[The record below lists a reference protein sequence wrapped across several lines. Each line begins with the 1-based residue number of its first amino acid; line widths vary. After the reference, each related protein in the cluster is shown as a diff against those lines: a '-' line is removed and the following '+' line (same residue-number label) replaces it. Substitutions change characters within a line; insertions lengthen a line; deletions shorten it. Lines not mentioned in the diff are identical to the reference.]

1 MKWRSSL
8 MLLILCGSLA
18 MLGCSS
24 QYLTAGKVYL
34 QQNDFEAAE
43 EQFRKALEANPND
56 AEAHIWL
63 GRTYAQ
69 QKEYVAASRELDMA
83 LEIDPGKMDAYRK
96 EPQIYWAIY
105 QNAGIELNS
114 AGDYTGAKDRF
125 LRALEIDATR
135 ASTKEALGLVGVNH
149 AVELIAAEDYEGALA
164 ELGEAIGVYAAL
176 ERAHF
181 LKGVCLMNLDRREEA
196 KGAFEEAVVLD
207 PGDRDSYFNL
217 GLIHILLGEHEDA
230 ILAFQK
236 VIGLDETDAEGWSY
250 LGLAYVNAE
259 EYTAAIQALERAIE
273 LDPTSPTSYNNLGIA
288 YSKMGMQDRAFE
300 AFKRAEELME

>member
-1 MKWRSSL
+1 MKRRFSL
-8 MLLILCGSLA
+8 MLLILGGSLA

-34 QQNDFEAAE
+34 QQNEYEAAE

-69 QKEYVAASRELDMA
+69 QKEYGAASRELDIA

-105 QNAGIELNS
+105 QNAGIELNT
-114 AGDYTGAKDRF
+114 AGDYVKAKDRF

-149 AVELIAAEDYEGALA
+149 AVELIGAGDYEGALS
-164 ELGEAIGVYAAL
+164 ELSEAIGRYAAL

-196 KGAFEEAVVLD
+196 KEAFEEAVALD
-207 PGDRDSYFNL
+207 PKDRDSYFNL
-217 GLIHILLGEHEDA
+217 GLLHILLDEHEDA
-230 ILAFQK
+230 IAAFQK
-236 VIGLDETDAEGWSY
+236 LIELDETDAEGWSY
-250 LGLAYVNAE
+250 LGLAYVNVE
-259 EYTAAIQALERAIE
+259 EYSAAIQALQRAIE
-273 LDPTSPTSYNNLGIA
+273 LDPTNPTSYNNLGIA
-288 YSKMGMQDRAFE
+288 YSKMGMQNEAFA
-300 AFKRAEELME
+300 AFKRAEELMK